1 MASLLIWLLTRP
13 VAFISWAAGGPRQA
27 AAEAVAMVADQ
38 PALVAVADQLVDG
51 HQQQQQRNPEF
62 HTPPPPG
69 RRYPGALDGV
79 QLAPV
84 GPAAGGPP
92 APVGQG
98 FDQLRAYQL
107 WMEVGAWDRYRY
119 LQSNVIEIF
128 PCPVV
133 SLFQVPIIF
142 PPKSRYFWGGIAM
155 FGRPF

>member
-1 MASLLIWLLTRP
+1 MYLRYFPYLSVSFFSLADLKSYRIFVRLFGYMASLLIWLLTRP

-27 AAEAVAMVADQ
+27 AAEAVAMAADQ

-119 LQSNVIEIF
+119 L
-128 PCPVV
+128 
-133 SLFQVPIIF
+133 
-142 PPKSRYFWGGIAM
+142 
-155 FGRPF
+155 